1 LRTDSGGPPHR
12 NPYTKRLGGYGAG
25 VFELSGAELVG
36 YLASA
41 LVVLSLTMTSVVRLR
56 MVSLAGSITFFLYG
70 VLIES
75 VPIMITNGSIA
86 VINVWFLRREFASGG
101 PRGRDL
107 GVSHIR
113 PDSPFLAD
121 FVAFH
126 LADIHR
132 FQPDFHLPTGDDV
145 VTLLLNR
152 DGLPAGL
159 LIGRRQGSTLTID
172 LDYVL
177 GPYRDSRIGRWL
189 YGPGSSVFRA
199 DGIDELR
206 SAGTTDTHRK
216 YLERVGFRESTTD
229 ADLYELTL

>member
-1 LRTDSGGPPHR
+1 M
-12 NPYTKRLGGYGAG
+12 
-25 VFELSGAELVG
+25 FELSGVELMG
-36 YLASA
+36 YLGSA
-41 LVVLSLTMTSVVRLR
+41 LVVVSLTMTSVVRLR
-56 MVSLAGSITFFLYG
+56 MVSLCGSLTFLIYG
-70 VLIES
+70 VMIES
-75 VPIMITNGSIA
+75 VPIIITNSSIA
-86 VINVWFLRREFASGG
+86 VINVWFLRKEFASGG
-101 PRGRDL
+101 PHGRDL

-126 LADIHR
+126 LIDIHR

-177 GPYRDSRIGRWL
+177 GPYRDSRLGQWL
-189 YGPGSSVFRA
+189 YGPGAAVFRS
-199 DGIDELR
+199 DGFDALR

-216 YLERVGFRESTTD
+216 YLERVGFRASASD
-229 ADLYELTL
+229 PDLYELAL

>member
-1 LRTDSGGPPHR
+1 
-12 NPYTKRLGGYGAG
+12 
-25 VFELSGAELVG
+25 VFELSGVELVG
-36 YLASA
+36 YVASA

-56 MVSLAGSITFFLYG
+56 VVSLFGSITFFVYG
-70 VLIES
+70 TLIDS
-75 VPIMITNGSIA
+75 VPIMITNSSIA
-86 VINVWFLRREFASGG
+86 VINIWFLRKEFASGG

-126 LADIHR
+126 LADIHH
-132 FQPDFHLPTGDDV
+132 FQPDFHLPAGDDV

-152 DGLPAGL
+152 EGLPAGL
-159 LIGRRQGSTLTID
+159 LIGRRQGSTLIID

-177 GPYRDSRIGRWL
+177 GPYRDSRLGQWL
-189 YGPGSSVFRA
+189 YGPGADVFRA
-199 DGIDELR
+199 DGIAQLR

-216 YLERVGFRESTTD
+216 YLERVGFRASVTHP
-229 ADLYELTL
+229 DLYELTL

>member
-1 LRTDSGGPPHR
+1 M
-12 NPYTKRLGGYGAG
+12 
-25 VFELSGAELVG
+25 FELNGAELIG
-36 YLASA
+36 YLAST
-41 LVVLSLTMTSVVRLR
+41 LVVVSLAMTSVVRLR
-56 MVSLAGSITFFLYG
+56 IISLLGSITFVVYG
-70 VLIES
+70 ALIGS
-75 VPIMITNGSIA
+75 APIVITNALIA
-86 VINVWFLRREFASGG
+86 GINTWYLRKEFASGSAG
-101 PRGRDL
+101 GVGL

-126 LADIHR
+126 LIDIHR
-132 FQPDFHLPTGDDV
+132 FQPDFRLPVGDDV

-159 LIGRRQGSTLTID
+159 LIGRRSGSTLTID

-189 YGPGSSVFRA
+189 YGPGADVFRA
-199 DGIDELR
+199 DGIDALR

-216 YLERVGFRESTTD
+216 YLERVGFRPAPTD
-229 ADLYELTL
+229 PDLYELTL

>member
-1 LRTDSGGPPHR
+1 
-12 NPYTKRLGGYGAG
+12 
-25 VFELSGAELVG
+25 VFELSGVEAVG
-36 YLASA
+36 YVASA
-41 LVVLSLTMTSVVRLR
+41 LVVLALTMTSVVRLR
-56 MVSLAGSITFFLYG
+56 AVSLCGSIAFFFYG
-70 VLIES
+70 VLIDS

-86 VINVWFLRREFASGG
+86 VINVWFLRKEFASGR
-101 PRGRDL
+101 PNGRDL

-113 PDSPFLAD
+113 ADSPFLAD

-126 LADIHR
+126 LIDIHG

-159 LIGRRQGSTLTID
+159 LIGRRIGNVLTID

-177 GPYRDSRIGRWL
+177 GPYRDSRLGQWL
-189 YGPGSSVFRA
+189 YGPGAEVFRA
-199 DGIDELR
+199 DGIVELR

-216 YLERVGFRESTTD
+216 YLERVGFHPSTND
-229 ADLYELTL
+229 PDLYEITL

>member
-1 LRTDSGGPPHR
+1 
-12 NPYTKRLGGYGAG
+12 
-25 VFELSGAELVG
+25 VFELSGVELIG
-36 YLASA
+36 YTASA

-56 MVSLAGSITFFLYG
+56 MVSLCGSVTFFVYG
-70 VLIES
+70 ALIDS

-86 VINVWFLRREFASGG
+86 IINVWFLRREFASGG
-101 PRGRDL
+101 PHGRDL

-126 LADIHR
+126 LIDIHR
-132 FQPDFHLPTGDDV
+132 FQPDFHLPEGDDV

-159 LIGRRQGSTLTID
+159 LIGRRHGSTLTID

-177 GPYRDSRIGRWL
+177 GPYRDSRLGRWL
-189 YGPGSSVFRA
+189 YGPGAAVFRA
-199 DGIDELR
+199 DGITELR

-216 YLERVGFRESTTD
+216 YLERVGFHPSVAD
-229 ADLYELTL
+229 PDLYELTL

>member
-1 LRTDSGGPPHR
+1 M
-12 NPYTKRLGGYGAG
+12 
-25 VFELSGAELVG
+25 FELNGAEVVG

-41 LVVLSLTMTSVVRLR
+41 LVVVSLAMTSVVRLR
-56 MVSLAGSITFFLYG
+56 IISLLGSITFVVYG
-70 VLIES
+70 ALIGS
-75 VPIMITNGSIA
+75 APILITNALIA
-86 VINVWFLRREFASGG
+86 GINVWFLRKEFASGSS
-101 PRGRDL
+101 RGVDL

-126 LADIHR
+126 LVDIHR
-132 FQPDFHLPTGDDV
+132 FQPDFHLPDGDDV

-159 LIGRRQGSTLTID
+159 LIGRRTGSTLTID

-189 YGPGSSVFRA
+189 YGPGAAVFRA
-199 DGIDELR
+199 DGIDALR

-216 YLERVGFRESTTD
+216 YLERVGFRAAPND
-229 ADLYELTL
+229 PDLYELTL

>member
-1 LRTDSGGPPHR
+1 
-12 NPYTKRLGGYGAG
+12 
-25 VFELSGAELVG
+25 VFELNGVELVG

-56 MVSLAGSITFFLYG
+56 MVSLCGSIAFFTYG
-70 VLIES
+70 ALIES
-75 VPIMITNGSIA
+75 VPILITNGSIA
-86 VINVWFLRREFASGG
+86 VINIWFLRKEFASGG

-107 GVSHIR
+107 GVSRIR
-113 PDSPFLAD
+113 ADSPFLAD
-121 FVAFH
+121 FVTFH

-159 LIGRRQGSTLTID
+159 LIGRRDDQHLTID

-177 GPYRDSRIGRWL
+177 GPYRDSRLGHWL
-189 YGPGSSVFRA
+189 YGPGADIFRD
-199 DGIDELR
+199 DGITSLR

-216 YLERVGFRESTTD
+216 YLERVGFRPSPTD
-229 ADLYELTL
+229 PDLYELAL

>member
-1 LRTDSGGPPHR
+1 
-12 NPYTKRLGGYGAG
+12 
-25 VFELSGAELVG
+25 VFELSGVELVG

-56 MVSLAGSITFFLYG
+56 MVSLAGSITFFVYG

-113 PDSPFLAD
+113 ADSPFLAD
-121 FVAFH
+121 FIAFH
-126 LADIHR
+126 LIDIHR
-132 FQPDFHLPTGDDV
+132 FQPDFRLPTGDDV

-159 LIGRRQGSTLTID
+159 LIGRRDGPTLTID

-177 GPYRDSRIGRWL
+177 GAYRDSRLGRWL
-189 YGPGSSVFRA
+189 YGPGAQVFRA
-199 DGIDELR
+199 DGIDRLR

-216 YLERVGFRESTTD
+216 YLERVGFRASSTD
-229 ADLYELTL
+229 PDLYELAL

>member
-1 LRTDSGGPPHR
+1 M
-12 NPYTKRLGGYGAG
+12 
-25 VFELSGAELVG
+25 VG

-41 LVVLSLTMTSVVRLR
+41 LVVLSLAMTSVVRLR
-56 MVSLAGSITFFLYG
+56 IVSLAGSITFFSYG
-70 VLIES
+70 MLIDS

-86 VINVWFLRREFASGG
+86 VINVWFLRKEFASGG
-101 PRGRDL
+101 PHGRDL

-126 LADIHR
+126 LIDIHR
-132 FQPDFHLPTGDDV
+132 FQPEFHLPAGDDI

-159 LIGRRQGSTLTID
+159 LIGRRQGPSLTID

-177 GPYRDSRIGRWL
+177 GPYRDSRLGRWL
-189 YGPGSSVFRA
+189 YGPGADVFRS
-199 DGIDELR
+199 DGIERLR
-206 SAGTTDTHRK
+206 SAATTDTHRK
-216 YLERVGFRESTTD
+216 YLERVGFHQSPDEP
-229 ADLYELTL
+229 DLYELTL

>member
-1 LRTDSGGPPHR
+1 MFDL
-12 NPYTKRLGGYGAG
+12 N
-25 VFELSGAELVG
+25 GAELVG

-56 MVSLAGSITFFLYG
+56 VVSLCGSLTFFVYG
-70 VLIES
+70 ALIES
-75 VPIMITNGSIA
+75 VPILITNGCIA

-126 LADIHR
+126 LADIHH
-132 FQPDFHLPTGDDV
+132 FQPDFHLPAGDDV

-159 LIGRRQGSTLTID
+159 LIGRRNGNALTID

-177 GPYRDSRIGRWL
+177 GPYRDSRLGHWL
-189 YGPGSSVFRA
+189 YGPGADIFRNDA
-199 DGIDELR
+199 ITSLR

-216 YLERVGFRESTTD
+216 YLERVGFHPSPTD
-229 ADLYELTL
+229 PDLYELTL